1 MNPDPKTADA
11 SDDWH
16 CGGWEGAEMATYQHM
31 KSLTFEQKIAWLESA
46 QKTVAAM
53 HGWEAARQNS
63 GTTLKCRAA
72 AS

>member
-1 MNPDPKTADA
+1 MNDPEAPAA

-16 CGGWEGAEMATYQHM
+16 CGGWEGAEMATYEHM
-31 KSLTFEQKIAWLESA
+31 KSLTFAQKIAWLESA
-46 QKTVAAM
+46 QERIAAM

-63 GTTLKCRAA
+63 GTTVDVRRQ